1 MNHSA
6 PSHYKERRD
15 CSVRAVSR
23 ALQIEYEEA
32 HELCKKAGR
41 PNGKGFHPF
50 RLLGLNECNR
60 IKESAV
66 INDKKLVYH
75 DRIKKTIKT
84 FIKEN
89 PIGTFICVKRGHA
102 FTIINGEIFGQKL
115 DYSRLIYYISV
126 TDLNQPTKK
135 LKVGEQTILH
145 LRNGLTVDEIVAKGF
160 KRTCVLWYKS
170 KINRQ

>member
-6 PSHYKERRD
+6 PSHFKERRD

-23 ALQIEYEEA
+23 GLQIEYEEA

-41 PNGKGFHPF
+41 PNGKGFHPYK
-50 RLLGLNECNR
+50 LLDFDNTE
-60 IKESAV
+60 AV
-66 INDKKLVYH
+66 INGKRLVYNNGV
-75 DRIKKTIKT
+75 RKTIKT
-84 FIKEN
+84 FIRDN

-102 FTIINGEIFGQKL
+102 FTIIDGQIFGQKL

-126 TDLNQPTKK
+126 TDLEKPIAAKK
-135 LKVGEQTILH
+135 LNKGQQTIAYLKQ
-145 LRNGLTVDEIVAKGF
+145 GLTVDEIVTKGF